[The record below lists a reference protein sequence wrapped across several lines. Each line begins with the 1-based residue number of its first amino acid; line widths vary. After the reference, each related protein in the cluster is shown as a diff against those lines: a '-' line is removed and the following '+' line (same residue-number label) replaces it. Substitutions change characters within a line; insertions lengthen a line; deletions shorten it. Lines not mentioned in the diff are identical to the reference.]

1 MKKDFKGKVAVI
13 TGASKGIGRAVCI
26 RLAQMGVNICAI
38 ARKQE
43 DLDVLEKEIKGYGVE
58 CITFTVNVSDFAGL
72 GTAMKAAFEKF
83 RHIDILLN
91 NAGTGVACPF
101 EDLTLQDI
109 DETIDV
115 NLKGVIYGTKLVVPY
130 MALTGGNIINI
141 SSMSA
146 TRGIPD
152 PVNNNGI
159 YTATKFGVNGFSEC
173 MEKYLLKYNIHVTT
187 FCPGSTAT
195 TWWEKWKH
203 SFGTEEMIPTDYISD
218 IVELILNCP
227 DHVLFKQI
235 RILPNAEVNNF

>member
-203 SFGTEEMIPTDYISD
+203 SFGTEEMIPTDYIAD